1 MPLNCLK
8 KKSKLIFIFQRIK
21 NYNVE
26 QDANY
31 LSNSSKYVENT
42 KESVKE
48 LVSLNL
54 YSIKSINLQNLYQF
68 GILDPTV
75 PETHKRRSISS
86 AKYDNERNGALEI

>member
-1 MPLNCLK
+1 M
-8 KKSKLIFIFQRIK
+8 
-21 NYNVE
+21 
-26 QDANY
+26 
-31 LSNSSKYVENT
+31 
-42 KESVKE
+42 KE

-75 PETHKRRSISS
+75 PETSAETHKRRSISS